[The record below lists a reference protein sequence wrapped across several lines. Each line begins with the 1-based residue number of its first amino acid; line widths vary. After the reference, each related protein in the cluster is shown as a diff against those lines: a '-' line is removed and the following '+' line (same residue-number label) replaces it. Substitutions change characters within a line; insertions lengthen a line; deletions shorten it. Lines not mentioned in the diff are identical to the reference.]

1 MVSNSSTFLPATKW
15 QSARLDDAA
24 DDTYELATRCCLR
37 FAVQFLDSHPLL
49 AAVVV
54 EVVFLKLAGLL
65 SSAFWDG
72 MVLMC
77 SLEIGYFVGA
87 MLRQRC

>member
-1 MVSNSSTFLPATKW
+1 MLLTT
-15 QSARLDDAA
+15 
-24 DDTYELATRCCLR
+24 LANWLLGVVCGLR
-37 FAVQFLDSHPLL
+37 FNFLILIPLL

-54 EVVFLKLAGLL
+54 EVVLLKLAGLL

-72 MVLMC
+72 MALMC